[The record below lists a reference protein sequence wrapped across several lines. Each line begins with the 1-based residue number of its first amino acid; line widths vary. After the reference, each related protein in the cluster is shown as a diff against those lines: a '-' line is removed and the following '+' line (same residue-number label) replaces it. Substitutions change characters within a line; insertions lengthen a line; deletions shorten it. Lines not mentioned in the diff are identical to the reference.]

1 MQPPD
6 KGEAAVSLVESRPIV
21 PLRWIAAFPAMIGAL
36 RGWRRAA
43 FSFSLGVVSVAAF
56 APFHAWPVLFLTF
69 PCLVWLLDGIAAAAS
84 DRWTENVWR
93 AAWTGW
99 WFGFGA
105 FLAGLYWIGIAFLVE
120 ADKFAW
126 LIPFAITSMPAGLAL
141 FYAGACALAMLSWK
155 PGAHRIFT
163 LALAFFWVEW
173 MRGHVLTGFP
183 WNLWGYALAGSDA
196 LMQTT
201 ALFGIYGLTL
211 LALLIFASPAAI
223 AGPLAIAGRKRFLLP
238 ALCLALLGA
247 GWVWGAIRL
256 ADPVEAVHAQVR
268 LRIVQGNIPQADKWK
283 PEKREQI
290 FQSLLALSTQPPA
303 SSDVPAFTH
312 LIWPETSVPFLFMLN
327 DAIYVPQA
335 REAFARLLP
344 DGASMILGAE
354 RAEATK
360 REDGQFVI
368 GRVFN
373 SLFAMNAEAEVG
385 AIYDKNHLVPFGE
398 YVPFEDLLTKLGIK
412 QLTHLNS
419 GFASGVQ
426 RRTMQVGK
434 APPFGPLI
442 CYEAI
447 FPGDVT
453 SEDDRPG
460 WLLNITNDAWFG
472 TSTGPYQH
480 LHQARVRA
488 VEEGLPLVRV
498 ANTGISAI
506 IDGYGQI
513 KASLP
518 LNTAGVIDNP
528 LPVALAQVPFSAY
541 RGFSLIVVALMILL
555 LYRVVIAV
563 E

>member
-1 MQPPD
+1 M
-6 KGEAAVSLVESRPIV
+6 SLAESRPTF
-21 PLRWIAAFPAMIGAL
+21 PLHRVAALPAAIGAL
-36 RGWRRAA
+36 RGWRRAGL
-43 FSFSLGVVSVAAF
+43 SFGSGVVSVAAF
-56 APFHAWPVLFLTF
+56 APFHLWPVLFLTF
-69 PCLVWLLDGIAAAAS
+69 PCLVWLLDGVAAS
-84 DRWTENVWR
+84 PLDSRRQKLWR

-99 WFGFGA
+99 WFGFGT

-141 FYAGACALAMLSWK
+141 FYAGACALAMFWWRS
-155 PGAHRIFT
+155 GAGRIFT
-163 LALAFFWVEW
+163 LAFTFFAAEW
-173 MRGHVLTGFP
+173 LRGHVLTGFP

-223 AGPLAIAGRKRFLLP
+223 AGPLASTSRLRVVLP
-238 ALCLALLGA
+238 AICLALLSA
-247 GWVWGAIRL
+247 GWLWGATRL
-256 ADPVEAVHAQVR
+256 ASPVEAVHAPIR
-268 LRIVQGNIPQADKWK
+268 LRVVQGNIPQADKWK
-283 PEKREQI
+283 PEKREPI
-290 FQSLLALSTQPPA
+290 FQQLLDLSAQAPA
-303 SSDVPAFTH
+303 NAEAPAVTH
-312 LIWPETSVPFLFMLN
+312 LIWPETSLPFLFMLN

-335 REAFARLLP
+335 RETLAKLLP
-344 DGASMILGAE
+344 EGVSMILGAE
-354 RAEATK
+354 RVEATK
-360 REDGQFVI
+360 RSNGQFVI
-368 GRVFN
+368 DRVFN
-373 SLFAMNAEAEVG
+373 SLFAMNAEAEVS
-385 AIYDKNHLVPFGE
+385 AIYDKTHLVPFGE
-398 YVPFEDLLTKLGIK
+398 YVPLEDLLAKVGIK

-419 GFASGVQ
+419 GFASGVR
-426 RRTMQVGK
+426 RRTMQIGN
-434 APPFGPLI
+434 APAFSPLI

-447 FPGDVT
+447 FPGRVAG
-453 SEDDRPG
+453 EDGRPG

-488 VEEGLPLVRV
+488 VEEGLPLVRA
-498 ANTGISAI
+498 ANTGVSAVV
-506 IDGYGQI
+506 DGYGQV

-528 LPVALAQVPFSAY
+528 LPVALEQTPYSSY